1 MQKTVYARHMSHS
14 ITPTKDR
21 IGFAILLMLCATFL
35 IALQE
40 ALIKFSTAEL
50 TVWQIFTIRGFF
62 TIPLFL
68 AMAWPARQVSATW
81 RDSFHKWPMARA
93 ACMTVMLVSV
103 YAGIPFTP
111 LATIVAGVYTAPI
124 FVALISAYFM
134 NEPVGW
140 RGWLGVVLG
149 FLGVLFIVQ
158 PDSDSFSYITILPI
172 IGGVFYALQAIIT
185 RTKCRNISPLTL
197 SLSLTLFTLALGLIG
212 TIIIVV
218 INPITEFPF
227 LTNQWFA
234 MSPRTWII
242 ITALVVLMAAIGI
255 VMPMAY
261 QNGPATIIATFD
273 YCFLVWAIILGIA
286 LFGDYPNTASILGMV
301 LIVAAGV
308 LISRK

>member
-1 MQKTVYARHMSHS
+1 MSHS

-81 RDSFHKWPMARA
+81 RDAFHKWPMARA